1 MRHIAAQDDAKVP
14 RDSEFKFKDRA
25 QALVNKW
32 HQTINPVKA
41 NGANGVDGEEK
52 GNGMEVDGLGK
63 NDSAAPTSA
72 EGKENGAPAQ
82 TEASSADPN
91 AMEGVVDGATAAAA
105 TARFATGLA
114 AGSGGDCCGTPGD
127 ELVARAANEGERCAA
142 LNAGAAAASAAA
154 ALDCCGTWDGPGI

>member
-82 TEASSADPN
+82 TEQSSADPN

-105 TARFATGLA
+105 TAW
-114 AGSGGDCCGTPGD
+114 C
-127 ELVARAANEGERCAA
+127 RASQ
-142 LNAGAAAASAAA
+142 NA
-154 ALDCCGTWDGPGI
+154 